1 MSPVDAIQ
9 PPKKVRKVMPVKK
22 TTGAPEKVA
31 PRQVLP
37 PEAKKKQTMWL
48 LVGVTTVIIIVGWVL
63 LFQGGQLT
71 KTGGGGAF
79 GILGQKLTN
88 LWETI
93 KTDVLKLK
101 SAQKT
106 TVPAT
111 DDERIKQ
118 LEQQV
123 FPQFTDPTKQ

>member
-1 MSPVDAIQ
+1 
-9 PPKKVRKVMPVKK
+9 
-22 TTGAPEKVA
+22 
-31 PRQVLP
+31 
-37 PEAKKKQTMWL
+37 MWL

-63 LFQGGQLT
+63 LFQSGQLT
-71 KTGGGGAF
+71 KAGGGGAF
-79 GILGQKLTN
+79 SILGQKLNN
-88 LWETI
+88 LWQTI